1 MTRTVNSI
9 FNFHTPNNKKV
20 FILKNKILEV
30 DNLLELYGEKSKK
43 DCYLTNNKDY
53 VSLSIEG
60 RDLPLVIIWNDASD
74 KVVVGFDGSIKKNE
88 DLYLPPVFI
97 NSDFIK
103 ELSPKSL
110 NLTCN
115 KK

>member
-1 MTRTVNSI
+1 
-9 FNFHTPNNKKV
+9 
-20 FILKNKILEV
+20 EV